1 LFAEVPR
8 RGRAGWQD
16 VGMDSIPAD
25 DLIWT
30 GSYTADSGGSGA
42 GIGAVAAAADGTLR
56 WLGVAAAADSPSFL
70 AVHPT
75 LPVVYAVAEHARTVR
90 AYRRA
95 GGFGL
100 EPAGP
105 ALPAGDAAC
114 HVAVEPSGRFLVVC
128 CWGDGQVLF
137 YELDADGGIMGGTA
151 AAESRDPYG
160 DVPGGGAPERQER
173 PSRAHAALMLADGR
187 VMTTDLGHDLLRIWD
202 VRYGPGRASGSGLG
216 PVLEQEVVLPRG
228 SGPRHLVQHPGGNV
242 FVVTEYSIEVAVAV
256 LSPGAGDFRLG
267 FVGPATA
274 GGALPGDSAA
284 EIALAAGGRHAY
296 VGVRGSNR
304 VSVLE
309 VEAGGTALRP
319 VADVPSG
326 GKWPRHHLVRDGS
339 LHVAHER
346 SGDVVTFFLDAE
358 TGLPGVPAD
367 RLHVASPTALV
378 PARLRIS
385 ARD

>member
-1 LFAEVPR
+1 
-8 RGRAGWQD
+8 
-16 VGMDSIPAD
+16 MDSIAAH

-30 GSYTADSGGSGA
+30 GSYTADSGGAGT
-42 GIGAVAAAADGTLR
+42 GIGAVTAAADGTLR

-70 AVHPT
+70 AVHPS
-75 LPVVYAVAEHARTVR
+75 LPVVYAVAEQARTVR

-95 GGFGL
+95 GAFSL

-105 ALPAGDAAC
+105 AWPAGDAAC

-137 YELDADGGIMGGTA
+137 YELDGDGGITARTA

-160 DVPGGGAPERQER
+160 DAPDDDAPEPQER

-187 VMTTDLGHDLLRIWD
+187 VMTTDLGHDLLRIWN
-202 VRYGPGRASGSGLG
+202 VRPGPGPG
-216 PVLEQEVVLPRG
+216 PVLEPVLDHEVVLPRG

-242 FVVTEYSIEVAVAV
+242 FVATEYSIEVAVAG
-256 LSPGAGDFRLG
+256 LSPDSGDFRLG

-284 EIALAAGGRHAY
+284 EIALAAGGGHAY

-304 VSVLE
+304 VGVLE
-309 VEAGGTALRP
+309 VEAGGAVLRP

-326 GKWPRHHLVRDGS
+326 GDWPRHHLVRDGL

-346 SGDVVTFFLDAE
+346 SGDVVTFALDPE
-358 TGLPGVPAD
+358 SGLPGVPVD

-378 PARLRIS
+378 PAQPRPS
-385 ARD
+385 TRD

>member
-1 LFAEVPR
+1 
-8 RGRAGWQD
+8 
-16 VGMDSIPAD
+16 MDSIPAH

-42 GIGAVAAAADGTLR
+42 GIGAVSSAADGTLH
-56 WLGVAAAADSPSFL
+56 WLGVAAVADSPSFL
-70 AVHPT
+70 AVHPS
-75 LPVVYAVAEHARTVR
+75 LPVVYAVAEQARTVR

-95 GGFGL
+95 GAFGL

-105 ALPAGDAAC
+105 AWPAGDAAC
-114 HVAVEPSGRFLVVC
+114 HVAVEPSGRFLAVC

-137 YELDADGGIMGGTA
+137 YELDADGGITA
-151 AAESRDPYG
+151 RTSAAESRDPYG
-160 DVPGGGAPERQER
+160 DAPDGHAPGRQER

-187 VMTTDLGHDLLRIWD
+187 VMTTDLGHDLLRIWN
-202 VRYGPGRASGSGLG
+202 VRSGPGPALG
-216 PVLEQEVVLPRG
+216 PVLDHEVVLPRG

-242 FVVTEYSIEVAVAV
+242 FVVAEYSIEVAVAE

-309 VEAGGTALRP
+309 VEAGGAALRP
-319 VADVPSG
+319 GADVPSG
-326 GKWPRHHLVRDGS
+326 GNWPRHHLVRDGS

-346 SGDVVTFFLDAE
+346 SGDIVTFPLDADS
-358 TGLPGVPAD
+358 GLPGVPSD

-378 PARLRIS
+378 PARPRFS